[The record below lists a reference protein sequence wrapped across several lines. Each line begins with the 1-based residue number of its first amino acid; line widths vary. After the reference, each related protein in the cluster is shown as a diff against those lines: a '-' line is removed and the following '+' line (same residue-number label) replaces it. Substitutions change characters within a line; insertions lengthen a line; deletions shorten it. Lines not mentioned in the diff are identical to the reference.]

1 MTVEIVNS
9 LKARAQA
16 GETVFFDVDTE
27 AEKAAN
33 PDKRDTGLFFFEGE
47 PGARFAVCSEAD
59 AWRPG
64 WEPTVQRPSGR

>member
-1 MTVEIVNS
+1 MTVEIVTS

-16 GETVFFDVDTE
+16 GETVFYDIYTE

-33 PDKRDTGLFFFEGE
+33 PDERDRGLFFFEGE

-64 WEPTVQRPSGR
+64 WELTAQRPSGG